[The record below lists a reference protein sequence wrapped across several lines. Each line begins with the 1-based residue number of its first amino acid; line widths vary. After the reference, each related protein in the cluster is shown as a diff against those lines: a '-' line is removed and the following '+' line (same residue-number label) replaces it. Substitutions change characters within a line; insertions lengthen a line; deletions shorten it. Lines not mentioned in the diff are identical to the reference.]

1 MPDAYIFVPKSK
13 TNKKRNFEE
22 FIHFVEKNFPP
33 INNNFY
39 QSNYWCRVCN
49 FTKLGVSSRTRSPD
63 TLLHPSLIRF
73 AKAYITYSQTLNLTR
88 HANEIY
94 AFRALDLSIEKNA
107 NGIDFTSLT
116 PADFERAL
124 QISRQFVAPD
134 VAYLIGRML
143 QNLHAFLKDK
153 GIIDNYIW
161 TNPQSKDPYC
171 STASDEANRRR
182 QEKMPDEQ
190 TLLALA
196 SVFSQSTEMLSA
208 RDIFTTSSVAL
219 LLSAPV
225 RGSELFYLQHD
236 CLYKEKMT
244 VRRALEC
251 GFSLGELQAML
262 AFRNKVYD
270 YSDVICLSDSCETD
284 FSHTSTDN
292 EVLQDDDVI
301 ELTGIRWFSGKGYG
315 YANKWIPTVMIPI
328 VERAIERLKII
339 SAPAREF
346 AKKLEE
352 STDFPRHP
360 LCPDVNE
367 DALLT
372 QYEVVAAFGF
382 DISEL
387 NLRQAGTSSR
397 QILKRKGVI
406 SQDYAVNLRDLNK
419 IIRNDLNKEFPY
431 VPYGNPL
438 NNVQLRWSEAL
449 YAGFSNIFASK
460 KTQICTELWIATI
473 NTLAKDFGSSHNN
486 ADYKKPQNPSK
497 TIFERWGYGNLS
509 LRSHQLR
516 HMLNTMALVNGMSE
530 MAIAKWAQRADSQHN
545 HYYDHTTPDEYG
557 EDFAQSQDIENFLPE
572 VVVDVLISTPKT
584 IQELKTK
591 ASLTAHTTEF
601 GMCISS
607 YLSEPCGRYRD
618 CINCNEHV
626 LLKGDSIKCERLRHK
641 LKMEEGLLLKDQKA
655 VDNGVPGAAQWLARR
670 ILTVERCRE
679 VLRLLTSPDIR
690 DGSLVKLDIQDYS
703 PLDRAMIA
711 NNKKILPRV
720 INYMRENK
728 CLEKDISGTEIIDLE
743 AMISGRK
750 DKGLSDKKDSGDDN
764 G

>member
-1 MPDAYIFVPKSK
+1 MTDAHIFVPKNK
-13 TNKKRNFEE
+13 ANKKKNLEE
-22 FIHFVEKNFPP
+22 FILFVERYFPP
-33 INNNFY
+33 INNNLY
-39 QSNYWCRVCN
+39 QSNYWSRACN
-49 FTKLGVSSRTRSPD
+49 FTKFGVSSRTRSKD
-63 TLLHPSLIRF
+63 TLLHPSIIRF
-73 AKAYITYSQTLNLTR
+73 AKAYITYSQTLNRTQNV
-88 HANEIY
+88 NEIY
-94 AFRALDLSIEKNA
+94 AFRALDLSLEKNA

-116 PADFERAL
+116 PADFERSL
-124 QISRQFVAPD
+124 QISRQFVAPG
-134 VAYLIGRML
+134 VVYIIGRML
-143 QNLHAFLKDK
+143 QNLHIFLKDK
-153 GIIDNYIW
+153 CIIDNYIW

-182 QEKMPDEQ
+182 QEKMPEEQ

-196 SVFSQSTEMLSA
+196 SIFSQPTEMLSA

-219 LLSAPV
+219 LLSAPG
-225 RGSELFYLQHD
+225 RGSELFYLQND

-244 VRRALEC
+244 VKRALEC
-251 GFSLGELQAML
+251 GFSREELQRILEFRSPFSDNSKEFFL
-262 AFRNKVYD
+262 ADSYD
-270 YSDVICLSDSCETD
+270 TN
-284 FSHTSTDN
+284 FSHTSKDKA
-292 EVLQDDDVI
+292 VIQDDDVI
-301 ELTGIRWFSGKGYG
+301 ELMGIRWFSGKGYG
-315 YANKWIPTVMIPI
+315 YANKWIPTAMVPV
-328 VERAIERLKII
+328 VERAVERLKMI
-339 SAPAREF
+339 SASAREF

-352 STDFPRHP
+352 SSDFPRHP

-372 QYEVVAAFGF
+372 MSEVVAALGF
-382 DISEL
+382 DISKL
-387 NLRQAGTSSR
+387 NIKQTGVSSR
-397 QILKRKGVI
+397 QFLKRKGI
-406 SQDYAVNLRDLNK
+406 ILQDYVVSLRDLNK
-419 IIRNDLNKEFPY
+419 IIRKDLNKEFPY
-431 VPYGNPL
+431 VPYSNPL
-438 NNVQLRWSEAL
+438 NDVQLRWSEAL
-449 YAGFSNIFASK
+449 YTGYSHIYALK
-460 KTQICTELWIATI
+460 RTQISTELWMATI
-473 NTLAKDFGSSHNN
+473 NTLAQDLGSSHNN
-486 ADYKKPQNPSK
+486 ANYKIPKNPTK

-530 MAIAKWAQRADSQHN
+530 MAIAKWAQRADSRHN
-545 HYYDHTTPDEYG
+545 QYYDHTTPDEYG

-607 YLSEPCGRYRD
+607 YLSEPCGKYRD

-679 VLRLLTSPDIR
+679 VLRLLTSPEIR

-703 PLDRAMIA
+703 LLDRAMIA
-711 NNKKILPRV
+711 NNKKTLPRV

-728 CLEKDISGTEIIDLE
+728 YLEKDIRGTEIIDLE
-743 AMISGRK
+743 AMISEMSVRGLPVK
-750 DKGLSDKKDSGDDN
+750 KGSGDDN

>member
-1 MPDAYIFVPKSK
+1 MSADYIFVPKSQ
-13 TNKKRNFEE
+13 TNKKRNLEE
-22 FIHFVEKNFPP
+22 FILFVEKNFPP
-33 INNNFY
+33 IHNNFY
-39 QSNYWCRVCN
+39 QSNYWSRVCN
-49 FTKLGVSSRTRSPD
+49 FTKFGVRNRTRSPG
-63 TLLHPSLIRF
+63 TLLHTSLIRF

-94 AFRALDLSIEKNA
+94 AFRALDVSIEKNA

-124 QISRQFVAPD
+124 QISRQFVAPE
-134 VAYLIGRML
+134 VAYHTGRML
-143 QNLHAFLKDK
+143 QNLHTFLKDN

-161 TNPQSKDPYC
+161 INPLSKDPYC

-182 QEKMPDEQ
+182 QEKMPDEE

-196 SVFSQSTEMLSA
+196 SVFSQPTEMLSA

-219 LLSAPV
+219 LLSAPE

-251 GFSLGELQAML
+251 GFSRGELQRML
-262 AFRNKVYD
+262 EFRNKF
-270 YSDVICLSDSCETD
+270 SDNSNEICLPDSCETN
-284 FSHTSTDN
+284 FSHTSTDKA
-292 EVLQDDDVI
+292 VIQDDDVI
-301 ELTGIRWFSGKGYG
+301 ELMGIRWFSGKGYG
-315 YANKWIPTVMIPI
+315 YANKWIPTVMVPVI
-328 VERAIERLKII
+328 ERAIERLKII

-352 STDFPRHP
+352 SSDFPRHP

-372 QYEVVAAFGF
+372 QSEVVAALGF
-382 DISEL
+382 DISAL
-387 NLRQAGTSSR
+387 NVKQAGVSSR
-397 QILKRKGVI
+397 QFLKRKGVT
-406 SQDYAVNLRDLNK
+406 SQDYAVSLRDLNK
-419 IIRNDLNKEFPY
+419 IIRSNLNKEFPY
-431 VPYGNPL
+431 VSYVNPL
-438 NNVQLRWSEAL
+438 NDVQLRWSEAL
-449 YAGFSNIFASK
+449 YAGFSNIYALK
-460 KTQICTELWIATI
+460 RTQISTELWIATI
-473 NTLAKDFGSSHNN
+473 NTLSKDLGSSHNN
-486 ADYKKPQNPSK
+486 ADYKKPQNPTK
-497 TIFERWGYGNLS
+497 TIFERWEFGNLS

-516 HMLNTMALVNGMSE
+516 HMLNTIALVNGMSE
-530 MAIAKWAQRADSQHN
+530 MAIAKWAQRADSRHN

-572 VVVDVLISTPKT
+572 MVVDVLISTPKT

-607 YLSEPCGRYRD
+607 YLSEPCGKYRD

-626 LLKGDSIKCERLRHK
+626 LLKGDNIKCERLRHK
-641 LKMEEGLLLKDQKA
+641 LKMEESLLIKDQKA
-655 VDNGVPGAAQWLARR
+655 VANGVPGAAQWLERR

-679 VLRLLTSPDIR
+679 VVRLLSSPDIK
-690 DGSLVKLDIQDYS
+690 DGSLIKLDFQDYS
-703 PLDRAMIA
+703 QLDRAMIA

-720 INYMRENK
+720 INYMREKK
-728 CLEKDISGTEIIDLE
+728 CSENDISGMEIIDLE
-743 AMISGRK
+743 TMISGRNV
-750 DKGLSDKKDSGDDN
+750 KGLPDKKDSGDRN

>member
-13 TNKKRNFEE
+13 NNKKKNLEE
-22 FIHFVEKNFPP
+22 FILFVEGNFPP
-33 INNNFY
+33 LNNSLY
-39 QSNYWCRVCN
+39 ESNYWSRVCN
-49 FTKLGVSSRTRSPD
+49 FTKFGVGSRTRSSD

-73 AKAYITYSQTLNLTR
+73 AKAYITYSQTLNFTR

-94 AFRALDLSIEKNA
+94 AFRALDVSIEKNA

-143 QNLHAFLKDK
+143 QNLHTFLKDK
-153 GIIDNYIW
+153 SIIDNYIW
-161 TNPQSKDPYC
+161 TNSQSKDPYC

-196 SVFSQSTEMLSA
+196 SVFSQPTEMLSA

-225 RGSELFYLQHD
+225 RGSELFYLQDD

-251 GFSLGELQAML
+251 GFSREELQRML
-262 AFRNKVYD
+262 KFQND
-270 YSDVICLSDSCETD
+270 YSENSNVICLPHSAEAD
-284 FSHTSTDN
+284 FSHPSTEK
-292 EVLQDDDVI
+292 EVIQDDDVI

-315 YANKWIPTVMIPI
+315 YANKWLPTVMIPV
-328 VERAIERLKII
+328 VERAIERLKMI
-339 SAPAREF
+339 SAPARAF

-352 STDFPRHP
+352 SDDFPRHP
-360 LCPDVNE
+360 LCPNVSE

-372 QYEVVAAFGF
+372 KYDVVAAFGF
-382 DISEL
+382 DLSEL
-387 NLRQAGTSSR
+387 SKKQAGTSSC
-397 QILKRKGVI
+397 QLLKRKGVI
-406 SQDYAVNLRDLNK
+406 SQDYAVSLRDLNK
-419 IIRNDLNKEFPY
+419 IIRNGLNKEFPY
-431 VPYGNPL
+431 VPYVNPL
-438 NNVQLRWSEAL
+438 NNVQVRWSEAL
-449 YAGFSNIFASK
+449 YACFSNIYASK
-460 KTQICTELWIATI
+460 KTQICTELWMPTI
-473 NTLAKDFGSSHNN
+473 DILANDLGSSHNN
-486 ADYKKPQNPSK
+486 ADYKIPQHPSK

-530 MAIAKWAQRADSQHN
+530 MAIAKWAQRADSRHN

-584 IQELKTK
+584 VQELKTK

-607 YLSEPCGRYRD
+607 YLSEPCGKYRD

-626 LLKGDSIKCERLRHK
+626 LLKGDSIKSERLRHK
-641 LKMEEGLLLKDQKA
+641 LKMEEGLLFKDQKA
-655 VDNGVPGAAQWLARR
+655 VDNGIPGAAQWLARR

-679 VLRLLTSPDIR
+679 VLRLLTSADIR

-703 PLDRAMIA
+703 LLDRAMIA

-728 CLEKDISGTEIIDLE
+728 CLEKDLSGTEIIDLE
-743 AMISGRK
+743 AMISGR
-750 DKGLSDKKDSGDDN
+750 DVKGLPDKNDSGDDN